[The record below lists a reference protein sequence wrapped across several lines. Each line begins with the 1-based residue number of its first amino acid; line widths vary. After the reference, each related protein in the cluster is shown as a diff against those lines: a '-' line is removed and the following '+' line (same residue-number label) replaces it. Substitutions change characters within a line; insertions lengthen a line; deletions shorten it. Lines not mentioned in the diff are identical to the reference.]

1 MTKAMRANIF
11 AVFCFFVGL
20 LICVNADASPDTQG
34 NGVVAAPT
42 AAAYENLRNAS
53 NKILA
58 DLRMVLPQTKTIILY
73 DPAVF
78 AVIPYYASTTDLLR
92 TAATNIC
99 NAEGST
105 FGARAITPT
114 IDIGSA
120 ASGLASLLQLS
131 IPNYAIQGQNLTLDN
146 SALVGSFATAAKDA
160 GLEVVN
166 PSYLLPAVSEHTLTC
181 QSIRTTNSAADLWK
195 FVNSEAAAAQPKAQ
209 SKLLQDSLDGFQKV
223 RDVLL
228 TTSANTPSLLGKL
241 LSAESLALA
250 VQQPSSVSVID
261 MRLDAADIDSTTKTV
276 LWWRKTKFSSNVAA
290 HYWIF
295 SVHGGGT
302 QFGITLAQPGYV
314 NILRKNIDLKSFTL
328 ATH

>member
-1 MTKAMRANIF
+1 MRANIF
-11 AVFCFFVGL
+11 AVFCFAFGV
-20 LICVNADASPDTQG
+20 VAVQFTAAVPAPDTQG
-34 NGVVAAPT
+34 NGVIAAPT

-73 DPAVF
+73 DPNAF

-92 TAATNIC
+92 TAASSIC
-99 NAEGST
+99 SAEGRS
-105 FGARAITPT
+105 FAPRAITPT
-114 IDIGSA
+114 LDIGLA
-120 ASGLASLLQLS
+120 ASGLASLLQLTL
-131 IPNYAIQGQNLTLDN
+131 PNYVIQGQNLTLDN
-146 SALVGSFATAAKDA
+146 SALIGSFATAAKDL

-166 PSYLLPAVSEHTLTC
+166 PSYLLPAVSQNTLNC
-181 QSIRTTNSAADLWK
+181 QSMHNSSSAADLWK
-195 FVNSEAAAAQPKAQ
+195 FVNSEASAAQPKAE
-209 SKLLQDSLDGFQKV
+209 SMKPVKDALSAFGKL

-228 TTSANTPSLLGKL
+228 ASSANAPPLLGKL
-241 LSAESLALA
+241 LSAESLAVA
-250 VQQPSSVSVID
+250 VQQPASVSVID

-295 SVHGGGT
+295 SVHGSGT
-302 QFGITLAQPGYV
+302 QFGITLAEPGYV
-314 NILRKNIDLKSFTL
+314 NVLRKNVDLKTFTL